1 MRHGTKLVGCALV
14 LMAVVGAG
22 CKKKK
27 DGDDTKGGDPAA
39 AGGGGG
45 GGGGGGTVMLAGST
59 SVGPLAQKLGEA
71 FKGGTIEVQA
81 GGSTAGIKAAHEG
94 NADIGMASRE
104 LTDEEKAGLVLTEIA
119 KDGIAVVVHPSN
131 SVADLKVDQVK
142 EIYMGKITNWKDVGG
157 PDKSITIVTREQ
169 GSGTRGAFEEMVMG
183 KGNKIED
190 AALVQP
196 STGGVRKTVAG
207 DESAIGFISIG
218 LLTNEVKPL
227 KLNGV
232 EATSANVSNGTYPVK
247 RPFLFLTKGE
257 PKGAAKA
264 FIDFVLSPEGQDIA
278 KKDGVV
284 PVK

>member
-1 MRHGTKLVGCALV
+1 MRHGVKLVGCALV
-14 LMAVVGAG
+14 LFAVVGAG

-27 DGDDTKGGDPAA
+27 DGGDAKGGDPAT
-39 AGGGGG
+39 AGGSS
-45 GGGGGGTVMLAGST
+45 GGGGGTVMLAGST

-104 LTDEEKAGLVLTEIA
+104 LTDEEKKDLVLTEIA

-131 SVADLKVDQVK
+131 AVADLKVEQVRD
-142 EIYMGKITNWKDVGG
+142 IYEGKITNWKDVGG
-157 PDKSITIVTREQ
+157 PDKSITVVTREQ

-183 KGNKIED
+183 KGVKIED

-218 LLTNEVKPL
+218 LLTNEVKPV